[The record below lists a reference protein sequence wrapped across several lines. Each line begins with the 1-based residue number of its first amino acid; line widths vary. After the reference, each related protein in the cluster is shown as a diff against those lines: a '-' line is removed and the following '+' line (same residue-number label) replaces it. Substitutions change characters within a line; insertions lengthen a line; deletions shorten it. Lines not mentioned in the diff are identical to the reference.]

1 MADQLVTLDS
11 LRQALL
17 INAARKPLTIGVA
30 ALVFVAG
37 LALGTGLL
45 FPVAL
50 VIYLG
55 LAASTFF
62 DGNEAERVGRVVY
75 AQARSESFAT
85 RTLPAGL
92 STDLVEL
99 LERAQLEERRILETI
114 AESQLPFE
122 DITVEV
128 DGLANEIERIA
139 SRAQTVTAFIQSHDP
154 AQLRLRLAGLRAS
167 KAGGEQGAV
176 QARERAAGAIQDQ
189 LRVGEALASELD
201 RFRAELE
208 HLIASLGVIHGQ
220 LVRISVSYDPELQ
233 EHVAREVRD
242 LRTRVGAL
250 ADGLREATDKVDH
263 TV

>member
-1 MADQLVTLDS
+1 MGDQLVTRDH

-17 INAARKPLTIGVA
+17 VNAARKPLAIGVG
-30 ALVFVAG
+30 ALVLVAG
-37 LALGTGLL
+37 LALGTVWL
-45 FPVAL
+45 FPLAL

-55 LAASTFF
+55 LAASAFF
-62 DGNEAERVGRVVY
+62 DGKEAERVGRGVY
-75 AQARSESFAT
+75 ARARSESFAK
-85 RTLPAGL
+85 RTLPSGL
-92 STDLVEL
+92 SAEL
-99 LERAQLEERRILETI
+99 IQLLKRAQLEERRILETI

-122 DITVEV
+122 DITIEV
-128 DGLANEIERIA
+128 AGLANEIEQIA

-154 AQLRLRLAGLRAS
+154 AELRLRLAGLRAS

-250 ADGLREATDKVDH
+250 ADGLREATDEVDN

>member
-1 MADQLVTLDS
+1 MADQLVTRDH

-30 ALVFVAG
+30 TLVFLAG
-37 LALGTGLL
+37 LALGTPLL

-62 DGNEAERVGRVVY
+62 DGNEAERVGRATY
-75 AQARSESFAT
+75 AQARSESFAK
-85 RTLPAGL
+85 RALPAGL

-122 DITVEV
+122 DISIEV
-128 DGLANEIERIA
+128 DGLAKEMERTA
-139 SRAQTVTAFIQSHDP
+139 GRAQTVTAFLQSHDP
-154 AQLRLRLAGLRAS
+154 AELRLRLAGLLASREGDRA
-167 KAGGEQGAV
+167 AV
-176 QARERAAGAIQDQ
+176 DARERAADAIQDQ

-201 RFRAELE
+201 RFRAEME
-208 HLIASLGVIHGQ
+208 HLIASLGVVHGQ
-220 LVRISVSYDPELQ
+220 LVRISVSNDPRLQ

-242 LRTRVGAL
+242 LRMRVSAL
-250 ADGLREATDKVDH
+250 ADGLRDATDETH
-263 TV
+263 TKL